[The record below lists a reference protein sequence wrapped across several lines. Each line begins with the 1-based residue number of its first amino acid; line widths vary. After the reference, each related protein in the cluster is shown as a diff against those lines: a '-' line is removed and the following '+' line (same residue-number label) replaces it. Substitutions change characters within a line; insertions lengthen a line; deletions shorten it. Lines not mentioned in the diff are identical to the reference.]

1 MWYWRDWE
9 EAEELALF
17 MKSFSGGRTGSGS
30 SGKKKGKSKPKLR
43 PTDVGRTEC
52 TVAWCSVD
60 NWQLLTNSKFCGG
73 ELRRMSNDRRQDNGI
88 KSTYVKILHWLPN

>member
-1 MWYWRDWE
+1 
-9 EAEELALF
+9 

-52 TVAWCSVD
+52 TVA
-60 NWQLLTNSKFCGG
+60 
-73 ELRRMSNDRRQDNGI
+73 
-88 KSTYVKILHWLPN
+88 